1 MTIIVNKFAASL
13 ADDARVVI
21 YNCHMFIVQATGYYS
36 RRTPLRS
43 TPEMTKSISK
53 VHQHYSRKRNG
64 MKSLKIAIIYELLFL
79 FYIYIDKYGEKIN
92 CNKN

>member
-13 ADDARVVI
+13 TDDSRVVI

-36 RRTPLRS
+36 RRTLLRR
-43 TPEMTKSISK
+43 TPKLAKSISK
-53 VHQHYSRKRNG
+53 VHQHYSWKRHG
-64 MKSLKIAIIYELLFL
+64 IKSLKIANIYGLLFL